1 MGLAGNGL
9 GRRLVRMSDGAET
22 SPIGP
27 RGDGS
32 GPAHDAGPREYAAR
46 LAAAV
51 AAVIGRDLAAAYLH
65 GSAALGGWV
74 ATRSDFDVLFVV
86 ADDVTDA
93 AVAAI
98 ANVLAQAGECPGR
111 GLEYSVVTGSQAAR
125 PAPPWPF
132 VLHAGFGH
140 GGPGLVTGRSMSG
153 DPDLLMHYAVI
164 RSAGIVLAGPPPE
177 AVIGPVSRT
186 VILAYLADELA
197 WGLANAP
204 ECYAVLNACRARVF
218 LDDDRIVSKVAG
230 GLVALRRGSGP
241 PALIKRALDQQLAR
255 VAERRPGPD
264 AAAFASQVAAA
275 LKDAAAG
282 GRAGPPC

>member
-1 MGLAGNGL
+1 
-9 GRRLVRMSDGAET
+9 MSPAD
-22 SPIGP
+22 P
-27 RGDGS
+27 RGTGS
-32 GPAHDAGPREYAAR
+32 GPAQDAAPREYAAR

-51 AAVIGRDLAAAYLH
+51 AAVIGRQLVAAYLH

-74 ATRSDFDVLFVV
+74 ASRSDVDMLIVV
-86 ADDVTDA
+86 ADDVTDG

-98 ANVLAQAGECPGR
+98 ADALAQTAECPGR

-140 GGPGLVTGRSMSG
+140 GGPGLVSGRSMPG
-153 DPDLLMHYAVI
+153 DPDLLMYYAVV

-177 AVIGPVSRT
+177 AIIGPVSRPA
-186 VILAYLADELA
+186 ILAYLADELA

-204 ECYAVLNACRARVF
+204 ECYAVLNACRAQVY
-218 LDDDRIVSKVAG
+218 LEEDRIVSKVAG
-230 GLVALRRGSGP
+230 GLAALQRGAGP
-241 PALIKRALDQQLAR
+241 PALIRRALDQQQAR
-255 VAERRPGPD
+255 LPERRPGRA

-275 LKDAAAG
+275 LKAAAAG
-282 GRAGPPC
+282 GRAAPQC